1 MQKLSKSLEETRELA
16 RDFLASLS
24 VNNAGATVIGLSGDL
39 GSGKTAFTQAIAREL
54 GVAENIT
61 SPTFVLEKIYP
72 VKLPVGN
79 HGTSKFQKLIHVD
92 AYRLESGEEL
102 LKLGFGELLQDK
114 SNLIIIE
121 WVERV
126 REILGEFREIDF
138 KFIDEQTRE
147 IRY

>member
-16 RDFLASLS
+16 RDFLAGLS

-39 GSGKTAFTQAIAREL
+39 GSGKTAFTQALAREL
-54 GVAENIT
+54 GISEPIT
-61 SPTFVLEKIYP
+61 SPTFVLEKIY
-72 VKLPVGN
+72 KLAN
-79 HGTSKFQKLIHVD
+79 QKFAKLIHID

-102 LKLGFGELLQDK
+102 LKLGFAELLQDK
-114 SNLIIIE
+114 NNLIIIE

-126 REILGEFREIDF
+126 KEILGDFREIDF

-147 IRY
+147 IKY

>member
-1 MQKLSKSLEETRELA
+1 MQKLSKSLEETGELA
-16 RDFLASLS
+16 RDFLANLS

-54 GVAENIT
+54 GISEPIT
-61 SPTFVLEKIYP
+61 SPTFVLEKIY
-72 VKLPVGN
+72 KLEN
-79 HGTSKFQKLIHVD
+79 QKFGKLIHVD
-92 AYRLESGEEL
+92 AYRLESGAEL
-102 LKLGFGELLQDK
+102 LKLGFAELLQDK

-126 REILGEFREIDF
+126 REILGEFREINF

-147 IRY
+147 IKY